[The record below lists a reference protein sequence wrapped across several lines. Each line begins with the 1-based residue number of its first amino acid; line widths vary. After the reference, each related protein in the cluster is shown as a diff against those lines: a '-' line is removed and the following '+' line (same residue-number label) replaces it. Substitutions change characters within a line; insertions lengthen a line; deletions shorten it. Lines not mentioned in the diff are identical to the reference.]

1 MCHVCMQEGGTRI
14 PHCPAPAALQ
24 MEDLKGKIRVYCR
37 VRPML
42 KFEKDKGQQCEG
54 RVMDVGEG
62 AQPGRALGGRLV
74 ECCSVLL
81 CLAQCSLFGAL
92 ILLHGRAP
100 STPCAPWPFPLQ
112 SHSTSPT
119 S

>member
-1 MCHVCMQEGGTRI
+1 MGGAPPRLLAMCHVCMQEGGTRI

-54 RVMDVGEG
+54 RVMVVREPSR
-62 AQPGRALGGRLV
+62 AGRWAAGKLSAALSALPNAACLGR
-74 ECCSVLL
+74 
-81 CLAQCSLFGAL
+81 
-92 ILLHGRAP
+92 
-100 STPCAPWPFPLQ
+100 
-112 SHSTSPT
+112 
-119 S
+119 